1 MKQNK
6 YDDNDFF
13 ESYGKMPRSIDG
25 LNSAGEWSVLQ
36 KMLPDFLNKNVL
48 DLGCGY
54 GWHCIYAKQQGAK
67 NVTGV
72 DLSKKMIDRA
82 IENSKKLAINYIQ
95 TAIEDINFKS
105 EEFDIVISSLAF
117 HYLKDLKPVF
127 NKINKTLKK
136 GGSLIFSME
145 HPSFTCKPE
154 QNWFLDE
161 NENRLHW
168 PLDNYQDEGER
179 KTNFL
184 GHEVIKY
191 HRTLETIINT
201 VIKSGFDIQE
211 ISEPKPSE
219 LVLEK
224 YPEMKDE
231 MRRPIF
237 IIISAVKNN

>member
-72 DLSKKMIDRA
+72 DLSKKMIDKA

-136 GGSLIFSME
+136 GGSFIFSME
-145 HPSFTCKPE
+145 HPSFTSKPE
-154 QNWFLDE
+154 QDWFLDKDG
-161 NENRLHW
+161 NRIHW
-168 PLDNYQDEGER
+168 PIDNYQDEGER
-179 KTNFL
+179 KTHFL

-219 LVLEK
+219 LVLKK

-237 IIISAVKNN
+237 IIISAIKNN

>member
-72 DLSKKMIDRA
+72 DLSKKMIDKA

-136 GGSLIFSME
+136 GGSFIFSME
-145 HPSFTCKPE
+145 HPSFTSKPE
-154 QNWFLDE
+154 QDWFLDKDG
-161 NENRLHW
+161 NRIHW
-168 PLDNYQDEGER
+168 PIDNYQDEGER
-179 KTNFL
+179 KTHFL
-184 GHEVIKY
+184 GHEVVKY

-219 LVLEK
+219 QVLKK

-231 MRRPIF
+231 TRRPIF
-237 IIISAVKNN
+237 IIVSAVKNN

>member
-25 LNSAGEWSVLQ
+25 LKSAGEWNVLQ

-67 NVTGV
+67 KVIGV

-82 IENSKKLAINYIQ
+82 IENSKELAIKYIQ

-136 GGSLIFSME
+136 GGSLIFSIE